1 MPSFPF
7 FRLPFPNF
15 YTPYY
20 NSYKKINNYYN
31 LDIPN
36 NHHQSVR
43 DKEYKNTYDHNKKT
57 SPKYNSFS
65 PFDFINNVFSGNTNA
80 PIFEIFGIELYLDD
94 IIILGLL
101 FILYKEGVQDEMLFL
116 SLVLLLLT

>member
-15 YTPYY
+15 YSPYY
-20 NSYKKINNYYN
+20 NNYIKKTHYYN
-31 LDIPN
+31 LEKSN
-36 NHHQSVR
+36 NNYIEQK
-43 DKEYKNTYDHNKKT
+43 KEHCKKSNNYKKT
-57 SPKYNSFS
+57 SSKYNSS
-65 PFDFINNVFSGNTNA
+65 NFDFITNLLNGNIDD
-80 PIFEIFGIELYLDD
+80 PIFEILGIELYLDD

-116 SLVLLLLT
+116 ALILLLLT